1 MADMDKRNLIYLF
14 AATLFSYTTLS
25 MLIPTF
31 PAYVLS
37 LGGNAADVGLTWG
50 AFTAGILVS
59 RPLIG
64 RWTDR
69 RGRRWV
75 MLLGTLIFSLAP
87 LLYLVSQS
95 VLLLY
100 LCRFIHGIGSAAF
113 TTASVTLL
121 TDCTTAENRG
131 HTLGLMGTANNIGF
145 ALGPWLGSQLVQTSG
160 FTGLF
165 LTTAAFALIS
175 WMAALP
181 LREVVMPAQSRAPV
195 SYLRAVR
202 QRSVL
207 LSSSIL
213 LIAAIIHTSIMT
225 FLPLFLDERRLLG
238 AGPYF
243 FTLGVCMLLVRALA
257 RPILN
262 AQAHRSVVGLSL
274 LGMTIGILII
284 VHATS
289 SAWLLSAAILYG
301 FSFAVIRPVLTS
313 FLAHHTPASARGTVF
328 SFYEGAYDLGMS
340 LAGIGLGLVA
350 NSFDLVVMFY
360 LTMAV
365 GLVGQLLSLG
375 LTNGAEES
383 VEWSVVLQEEQS
395 IHR

>member
-1 MADMDKRNLIYLF
+1 MDKRNLIYLF
-14 AATLFSYTTLS
+14 AATLFSYTSLS

-37 LGGNAADVGLTWG
+37 LGGNTADVGLTWG
-50 AFTAGILVS
+50 AFTAGILVF
-59 RPLIG
+59 RPLVG
-64 RWTDR
+64 HWTDR

-75 MLLGTLIFSLAP
+75 MLLGTLIFSLVP
-87 LLYLVSQS
+87 LLYLVSRS
-95 VLLLY
+95 LLLLY
-100 LCRFIHGIGSAAF
+100 VCRFIHGIGSAAF

-121 TDCTTAENRG
+121 TDCTTTENRG
-131 HTLGLMGTANNIGF
+131 HTLGLMGTANTIGF
-145 ALGPWLGSQLVQTSG
+145 ALGPWLGSQLVQTTG
-160 FTGLF
+160 FASLF
-165 LTTAAFALIS
+165 VATATFALIS
-175 WMAALP
+175 WLAVLP
-181 LREVVMPAQSRAPV
+181 IREVIVPVYAYAPL
-195 SYLRAVR
+195 SYIRAVQ
-202 QRSVL
+202 QRSVV

-225 FLPLFLDERRLLG
+225 FLPLFLDQRRLLG
-238 AGPYF
+238 PGPYF
-243 FTLGVCMLLVRALA
+243 FILGLSMLLVRALA

-274 LGMTIGILII
+274 LGMSIGILII

-360 LTMAV
+360 VTMAIGV
-365 GLVGQLLSLG
+365 VGQLISLG
-375 LTNGAEES
+375 LTNGAVGS
-383 VEWSVVLQEEQS
+383 VEWSVVLREEQS
-395 IHR
+395 IHQ